1 MPPIISLGR
10 RTARGISN
18 QHTSCTIHHHQHLGF
33 SGGGMGIIINDIQN
47 RFFSNFFFFLFWR
60 FFSFLLFTRFFFFLF
75 FFFLFFFF
83 ERIVLIFFLSNSLFF
98 HIRQMDERKNNVAI
112 IATRNYYQTHPSKF
126 PWESFH
132 STTFPQ
138 FYNSN
143 IYFYFLN
150 ISDGNCLYTK

>member
-1 MPPIISLGR
+1 MPSIISLGR

-47 RFFSNFFFFLFWR
+47 RFFSSFFFSEGFLF
-60 FFSFLLFTRFFFFLF
+60 SFINPFFLF
-75 FFFLFFFF
+75 FVFCFLFFFF

-143 IYFYFLN
+143 IYFFFFN

>member
-33 SGGGMGIIINDIQN
+33 SGGGGGMGIIINDIQN
-47 RFFSNFFFFLFWR
+47 RFFSSFFFSEGF
-60 FFSFLLFTRFFFFLF
+60 FFSFIHPFFLF
-75 FFFLFFFF
+75 FVFCFFFFFF

-98 HIRQMDERKNNVAI
+98 HIRQMDEGKNNVAI